1 MLAERYIDKRYTKRP
16 MARSSNSP
24 ESQDWGF
31 TPAAE
36 SLNGR
41 LAMLGFAFAVII
53 EALSGQGVL
62 HFLNLI

>member
-1 MLAERYIDKRYTKRP
+1 MLNKALHYGCMTNFPKPSETR
-16 MARSSNSP
+16 
-24 ESQDWGF
+24 EWGF
-31 TPAAE
+31 TPTAE

-41 LAMLGFAFAVII
+41 LAMLGFAVAVVI

>member
-1 MLAERYIDKRYTKRP
+1 
-16 MARSSNSP
+16 MAKFSNSS
-24 ESQDWGF
+24 ESQEWGF

-62 HFLNLI
+62 HFLNLV